1 MIFGECRS
9 VSRSSRPFSQHTGAE
24 KLPVHPESSCRRL
37 RHLEEMA
44 ENCSVIY
51 RLERNEK
58 IVASRRDGSRVGV
71 GVISAP
77 LKLQSWEESQQS
89 KSLRHPDGGAGYS
102 REAPLDC
109 GNPLP
114 LGESAGGAKVVRRLR
129 VENSG
134 ACAHL
139 PKKSGQ
145 TPEVSLRKTASTR
158 TFRMNRKSSAFMLVA
173 FTRSTCARWLC
184 DQAAESRKVLTPLSA
199 RPGSGWTANQPCT
212 RKNRP

>member
-1 MIFGECRS
+1 VAGQSMEGVF
-9 VSRSSRPFSQHTGAE
+9 V
-24 KLPVHPESSCRRL
+24 VHPESSCRRV

-134 ACAHL
+134 ACA
-139 PKKSGQ
+139 
-145 TPEVSLRKTASTR
+145 
-158 TFRMNRKSSAFMLVA
+158 
-173 FTRSTCARWLC
+173 
-184 DQAAESRKVLTPLSA
+184 PLIS
-199 RPGSGWTANQPCT
+199 P
-212 RKNRP
+212 KNRAKLQRCPSGRQPQHELFG